1 MPRDTSDDART
12 GHSNIGRRT
21 VIRLLGAGAAV
32 GGTAGAASAVMGNV
46 DTGKIN
52 LTAICTDKHDDLAK
66 FRVTNDNGT
75 SVEVTWEVYGTDHEG
90 SLMVGGG
97 SKKYITVPTADDRSA
112 TVKLYYD
119 GTEVNVKASNTQKTC
134 DLGEPN
140 GREAYQL
147 DLACG
152 EVIEGLGDSKD
163 DYYGRQGRLVQAV
176 SMLDD
181 GTLTRSYNHPHA
193 DTKTVTKSGCELTYS
208 RFDYDE
214 KSGRVRAT
222 VSLAADCDGKTLTL
236 AGYELP
242 EGTTE
247 FQRKRADEQELVDH
261 ETVTLDGG
269 KSTTL
274 VIDLD
279 D

>member
-1 MPRDTSDDART
+1 MIE
-12 GHSNIGRRT
+12 G
-21 VIRLLGAGAAV
+21 GA
-32 GGTAGAASAVMGNV
+32 
-46 DTGKIN
+46 
-52 LTAICTDKHDDLAK
+52 
-66 FRVTNDNGT
+66 
-75 SVEVTWEVYGTDHEG
+75 
-90 SLMVGGG
+90 
-97 SKKYITVPTADDRSA
+97 KKYFMAPTADDGSA
-112 TVKLYYD
+112 TVRLFSD
-119 GTEVNVKASNTQKTC
+119 GEQIDTKASNTQKTC

-140 GREAYQL
+140 GMEAYQL

-176 SMLDD
+176 SGLDD

-208 RFDYDE
+208 RVDYDE
-214 KSGRVRAT
+214 KSGEVRVT

-269 KSTTL
+269 ESTTL